1 MPLHGGTVGAAPI
14 PPMHTRCPRCQFDFD
29 AAAPWV
35 HCPRCA
41 HPFAASPLPP
51 AGVVGTQ
58 ALDPALLAN
67 VQRASAHPQ
76 HPPYTPP
83 PAWQPPRAAAR
94 SFVADE
100 DLAGRAVISVVLS
113 IVSLLGGCN
122 PVGLVGVT
130 LGLMAYAAAND
141 QRDELARSRG
151 RTARRVA
158 WVSMLLTVIVW
169 VVVVLSLF
177 YELA

>member
-1 MPLHGGTVGAAPI
+1 
-14 PPMHTRCPRCQFDFD
+14 MHTRCPRCQFDFD

-41 HPFAASPLPP
+41 HPFAATALSPP
-51 AGVVGTQ
+51 GVIGTQ
-58 ALDPALLAN
+58 ALDPAVLAN
-67 VQRASAHPQ
+67 VQRASATPQ
-76 HPPYTPP
+76 PAPYAQPN
-83 PAWQPPRAAAR
+83 AWQPPRPATP
-94 SFVADE
+94 SFVPDE
-100 DLAGRAVISVVLS
+100 DLAGRAVVSTVLS
-113 IVSLLGGCN
+113 MVSLVGGCN

-141 QRDELARSRG
+141 QRIALAQSRG

-177 YELA
+177 YEFA